1 MNHNLVKPK
10 ISDLLER
17 KNVTC
22 MWHLLMFNEIENES
36 HQDSS
41 SMINRKTP
49 VAFKGTPN
57 IPEQDIQPR
66 YLFAIENEWMAKD
79 CVIDDKIN
87 NRNHNGKRK
96 QLAE

>member
-1 MNHNLVKPK
+1 M
-10 ISDLLER
+10 R
-17 KNVTC
+17 
-22 MWHLLMFNEIENES
+22 HLLMFNEIENES
-36 HQDSS
+36 HQDSP

-57 IPEQDIQPR
+57 IPKQGIQPR
-66 YLFAIENEWMAKD
+66 YLFAIENEGMAKD

-87 NRNHNGKRK
+87 NRKHNGKRK